1 MQPPLSSSQL
11 TNILHACYGFL
22 FFSPEPVRSGVFTYG
37 KDGIQASGISRAP
50 LSELRLLFRKNASA
64 ARVRA
69 ATKPWITAQ
78 LQLYGIPFKKSDS
91 AAQLRAA
98 LESAVKTGKCNTPGP
113 SIAAL
118 EQSLSEQYQ
127 QRLKAH
133 EKEVDRWRE
142 ATFAQLDSPHAG
154 GEL

>member
-98 LESAVKTGKCNTPGP
+98 LESAVKTGKVSRAT
-113 SIAAL
+113 SSRL
-118 EQSLSEQYQ
+118 LSL
-127 QRLKAH
+127 H
-133 EKEVDRWRE
+133 
-142 ATFAQLDSPHAG
+142 T
-154 GEL
+154 